1 MCVRACVYCVYV
13 HALYVCARMRV
24 LCVCT
29 PCENTYICVN
39 MRALS
44 LARARV
50 RSLSLFDMWTVSW
63 WWRQG
68 VLDEQESEE
77 DVVLTRS
84 MPAFA
89 FGKVVVC

>member
-1 MCVRACVYCVYV
+1 MIIMILFRHCVLFLSPRSYYTHNHV
-13 HALYVCARMRV
+13 
-24 LCVCT
+24 
-29 PCENTYICVN
+29 
-39 MRALS
+39 LS
-44 LARARV
+44 LSRARV

>member
-1 MCVRACVYCVYV
+1 
-13 HALYVCARMRV
+13 
-24 LCVCT
+24 
-29 PCENTYICVN
+29 
-39 MRALS
+39 
-44 LARARV
+44 
-50 RSLSLFDMWTVSW
+50 MWTVSW

>member
-1 MCVRACVYCVYV
+1 MSSFF
-13 HALYVCARMRV
+13 LQGPIT
-24 LCVCT
+24 LIIT
-29 PCENTYICVN
+29 FS
-39 MRALS
+39 LS
-44 LARARV
+44 LARV